1 MNCVVLNFVY
11 NYDCFSTLL
20 LIIIYLTIWMS
31 LLAVG
36 ASGVFYIDGSSGKI
50 KILRDLDRE
59 SIDKYILNVTVSDG
73 TFTVS

>member
-1 MNCVVLNFVY
+1 MNCVVLNLVY

-36 ASGVFYIDGSSGKI
+36 ASDVFYIDGLSGKI
-50 KILRDLDRE
+50 KILQVLDRE

>member
-1 MNCVVLNFVY
+1 
-11 NYDCFSTLL
+11 
-20 LIIIYLTIWMS
+20 MS

-36 ASGVFYIDGSSGKI
+36 ASGVFYIDGLSGKI